1 MRERARRECTSGE
14 LRTRD
19 SHANASTVLNV
30 RPFKLV
36 VCTTQN
42 TVIVRR
48 QQYKKEDL
56 ESDRPAPDGPRSL
69 RSGNSVGGAGA
80 LLFFL
85 PPPPRLSY
93 TPVHFPH
100 SLLHLYPRACAL
112 AFTQPKKQP
121 RWRSPHSPSSPRP
134 RRSSSLLPR
143 PSPQPPRTC
152 VVLAERSPRPGHR
165 TARASEST
173 TLTPRVLQ
181 VGSPCLIQYTADT
194 TGVSLPFPPPRPRRS
209 RPSFGIG
216 EALGRGSRT
225 RYAR

>member
-1 MRERARRECTSGE
+1 MLFRS
-14 LRTRD
+14 
-19 SHANASTVLNV
+19 
-30 RPFKLV
+30 
-36 VCTTQN
+36 
-42 TVIVRR
+42 
-48 QQYKKEDL
+48 KKEDL

-69 RSGNSVGGAGA
+69 RSGNSVGVAGA

-152 VVLAERSPRPGHR
+152 VVLAERSPRPGHC

-194 TGVSLPFPPPRPRRS
+194 TGVSLPFPPAASPSLSSLVRNRRS
-209 RPSFGIG
+209 ARTRVANKVRALMSFGG
-216 EALGRGSRT
+216 DNRRGRT
-225 RYAR
+225 RR